1 MRSLKVRMAWSYLI
15 LIVLVSGLLGSIFIA
30 LIWNYYYGSAT
41 SAVSRRAESDLAV
54 HGRMMGMQM
63 ARERVVY
70 MMGNLKGDSYRI
82 QLLDPNGK
90 PVMDTDGQAGGDPVH
105 TLDVEAA
112 MGGKSGTWRGSE
124 NGKHI
129 VAATVPV
136 QSGQLVVGLVR
147 YTASLERID
156 DVVARIIGLTLLTA
170 AAVVLLFLGV
180 SLWMAKRIVKPIRE
194 LTFAARQ
201 MADGDW
207 QRRAVPR
214 SADEIGQLAETLN
227 TLAAQL
233 TRREQLKNDFISS
246 ISHELRTPLT
256 SIKGWSETLA
266 GDETDREELE
276 MGLAVISQETERLH
290 GLVEDLLDFSKLY
303 DRSIELHPDLLD
315 LNQPVKET
323 VKQLGVRQE
332 ATGVLL
338 HASVAS
344 EPLMVHGDV
353 NRLKQVFIN
362 LIDNAYKFTP
372 RGGSIRVTTG
382 AVGHEAVITIA
393 DTGTG
398 IAPDHLPHVTDKF
411 YKGDSAK
418 QGSGLGLAICH
429 EIIVLHGGSMALVS
443 ELGAGTIVTIRIPL
457 YRFPAEP
464 ETAGGG

>member
-1 MRSLKVRMAWSYLI
+1 MAWSYFI

-41 SAVSRRAESDLAV
+41 SAVSRRAESDMAV

-63 ARERVVY
+63 TRERAAY
-70 MMGNLKGDSYRI
+70 MISNLKGDSYRI
-82 QLLDPNGK
+82 QLLDRSGK
-90 PVMDTDGQAGGDPVH
+90 PVMDTEGEAGGKPIH

-112 MGGKSGTWRGSE
+112 MSGQSGTWRGSE
-124 NGKHI
+124 GGKHI

-147 YTASLERID
+147 YSASLERID

-180 SLWMAKRIVKPIRE
+180 SLWMSKRIVKPIRE
-194 LTFAARQ
+194 LTFVARQ

-214 SADEIGQLAETLN
+214 SADEIGQLAEMLN

-233 TRREQLKNDFISS
+233 TKREQLKNDFISS

-266 GDETDREELE
+266 EDETDREELE
-276 MGLAVISQETERLH
+276 LGLAVISQETERLH

-303 DRSIELHPDLLD
+303 DRSIELHPDYLD
-315 LNQPVKET
+315 LNRPVKET
-323 VKQLGVRQE
+323 LKQLGVRQE
-332 ATGVLL
+332 ATGVQLI
-338 HASVAS
+338 ASLS
-344 EPLMVHGDV
+344 EHPLMVHGDV
-353 NRLKQVFIN
+353 NRLKQVLIN

-372 RGGSIRVTTG
+372 QGGSIRVTTR
-382 AVGHEAVITIA
+382 ALDREAVLTIA
-393 DTGTG
+393 DTGAG
-398 IAPDHLPHVTDKF
+398 IAPEHLPHVTDKF

-418 QGSGLGLAICH
+418 QGSGLGLAICR
-429 EIIVLHGGSMALVS
+429 EIIALHSGSMALVS
-443 ELGAGTIVTIRIPL
+443 EWGAGTAVTIRIPL
-457 YRFPAEP
+457 QRGDS
-464 ETAGGG
+464 AGQADESISIDIK